1 MMYNMTFYDDLDK
14 SNLKE
19 YFKKLGNICL
29 KHLMLS
35 SDSYVRMIE
44 LNMNGFKYVFI
55 GNPTTTVPIGAYP
68 DKDVSKS
75 IITDANNIFERYC
88 KSQSKSID
96 IRSRVQGKEGI
107 YYFTINSQNV
117 FYLIVVDSSINER
130 DVFGLIDDIQ
140 KENIPLLIDTQTN
153 KLNLVGRQ
161 QLKTIIEN
169 YSNNLGGSNKI
180 TQINI
185 ELKETRELM
194 KDNIKDLTKNLD
206 SVQDLE
212 KQSEKIKESAG
223 DFNKNAVALRK
234 VTCWQN
240 CKWWI
245 ILILVIILLL
255 VIILPISL
263 TSGKSDKK
271 KDDEQSSSP

>member
-1 MMYNMTFYDDLDK
+1 
-14 SNLKE
+14 
-19 YFKKLGNICL
+19 
-29 KHLMLS
+29 
-35 SDSYVRMIE
+35 
-44 LNMNGFKYVFI
+44 MNGFKYVFI
-55 GNPTTTVPIGAYP
+55 GNPTTIVPIGAYP
-68 DKDVSKS
+68 DKDISKS

-271 KDDEQSSSP
+271 KDDEQSSSS

>member
-1 MMYNMTFYDDLDK
+1 
-14 SNLKE
+14 
-19 YFKKLGNICL
+19 
-29 KHLMLS
+29 
-35 SDSYVRMIE
+35 
-44 LNMNGFKYVFI
+44 MNGFKYVFI
-55 GNPTTTVPIGAYP
+55 GNPTTIVPIGAYP
-68 DKDVSKS
+68 DKDVPKS
-75 IITDANNIFERYC
+75 IVTDTNNIFERYC

-96 IRSRVQGKEGI
+96 IRSRVQGKEGV

-140 KENIPLLIDTQTN
+140 KENIPLLIDTTTN

-169 YSNNLGGSNKI
+169 YSKTLGGSNKI
-180 TQINI
+180 NQINI

-194 KDNIKDLTKNLD
+194 KDNIRDLTKNLD

-212 KQSEKIKESAG
+212 KQSEKIKDSAG
-223 DFNKNAVALRK
+223 EFNKNAVSLKK

-255 VIILPISL
+255 IIILPISL

-271 KDDEQSSSP
+271 KDEQSSSS

>member
-1 MMYNMTFYDDLDK
+1 
-14 SNLKE
+14 
-19 YFKKLGNICL
+19 
-29 KHLMLS
+29 
-35 SDSYVRMIE
+35 
-44 LNMNGFKYVFI
+44 MNGFKYVFI

-240 CKWWI
+240 CNTKHNSTKWRSC
-245 ILILVIILLL
+245 VQGG
-255 VIILPISL
+255 V
-263 TSGKSDKK
+263 
-271 KDDEQSSSP
+271 

>member
-1 MMYNMTFYDDLDK
+1 
-14 SNLKE
+14 
-19 YFKKLGNICL
+19 
-29 KHLMLS
+29 
-35 SDSYVRMIE
+35 
-44 LNMNGFKYVFI
+44 MNGFKYVFI
-55 GNPTTTVPIGAYP
+55 GKPTTTVPIGAYP

-169 YSNNLGGSNKI
+169 YSNNLGGSTKI

-223 DFNKNAVALRK
+223 NFNKNAVALRK

-271 KDDEQSSSP
+271 KDDEQSSSS

>member
-1 MMYNMTFYDDLDK
+1 
-14 SNLKE
+14 
-19 YFKKLGNICL
+19 
-29 KHLMLS
+29 
-35 SDSYVRMIE
+35 
-44 LNMNGFKYVFI
+44 MNGFKYVFI
-55 GNPTTTVPIGAYP
+55 GNPTTIVPIGAYP

-223 DFNKNAVALRK
+223 NFNKNAVAFRK

-240 CKWWI
+240 CKLWI

-271 KDDEQSSSP
+271 KDDEQSSSS

>member
-1 MMYNMTFYDDLDK
+1 
-14 SNLKE
+14 
-19 YFKKLGNICL
+19 
-29 KHLMLS
+29 
-35 SDSYVRMIE
+35 
-44 LNMNGFKYVFI
+44 MNGFKYVFI
-55 GNPTTTVPIGAYP
+55 GNPTKVVPIGAYP
-68 DKDVSKS
+68 DKDVPKS
-75 IITDANNIFERYC
+75 IVTDTNNIFERYC

-140 KENIPLLIDTQTN
+140 KENIPLLIDTTTN

-169 YSNNLGGSNKI
+169 YTNTIGGSNKI

-206 SVQDLE
+206 RVQDLE

-223 DFNKNAVALRK
+223 DFNKNAVALKK

-255 VIILPISL
+255 IIILPISL

-271 KDDEQSSSP
+271 KDDEQSSSS

>member
-1 MMYNMTFYDDLDK
+1 
-14 SNLKE
+14 
-19 YFKKLGNICL
+19 
-29 KHLMLS
+29 
-35 SDSYVRMIE
+35 
-44 LNMNGFKYVFI
+44 MNGFKYVFI
-55 GNPTTTVPIGAYP
+55 GNPTTIVPIGAYP
-68 DKDVSKS
+68 DKDVPKS
-75 IITDANNIFERYC
+75 IVTDTNNIFERYC

-96 IRSRVQGKEGI
+96 IRSRVQGKEGV

-140 KENIPLLIDTQTN
+140 KENIPLLIDTTTN

-169 YSNNLGGSNKI
+169 YSKTLGGSNKI
-180 TQINI
+180 NQINI

-212 KQSEKIKESAG
+212 KQSEKIKVSAG
-223 DFNKNAVALRK
+223 EFNKNAVSLKK
-234 VTCWQN
+234 VTC
-240 CKWWI
+240 
-245 ILILVIILLL
+245 
-255 VIILPISL
+255 
-263 TSGKSDKK
+263 
-271 KDDEQSSSP
+271 